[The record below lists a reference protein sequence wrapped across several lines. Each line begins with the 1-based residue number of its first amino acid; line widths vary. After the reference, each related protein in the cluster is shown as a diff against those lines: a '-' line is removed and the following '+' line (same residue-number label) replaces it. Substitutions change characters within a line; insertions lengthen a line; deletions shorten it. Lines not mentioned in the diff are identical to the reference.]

1 MSLNLEFSEK
11 NIFIDL
17 EFENKED
24 VLTFLTEELTKQG
37 YVQAAFKE
45 AVLEREKIYPTGL
58 PSLGAKIAI
67 PHANHDLVNKTT
79 IAMAVLNKPVTFF
92 SMEDVTT
99 PLDIEIVIM
108 LAISEPHGQ
117 IEMLQRVVS
126 IIQDKELTRQI
137 VNSNSKPDILEMLK
151 PYFYETQ
158 NQ

>member
-11 NIFIDL
+11 NIFIGL
-17 EFENKED
+17 EFEKKED

-45 AVLEREKIYPTGL
+45 AVLDREKIYPTGL

-126 IIQDKELTRQI
+126 IIQDEELTRQI

>member
-1 MSLNLEFSEK
+1 MSLDLDFSEK

-17 EFENKED
+17 EFEKKED
-24 VLTFLTEELTKQG
+24 VLIFLTEELTKQG

-45 AVLEREKIYPTGL
+45 AVLEREKVYPTGL

-92 SMEDVTT
+92 SMEDVEA

-126 IIQDKELTRQI
+126 IIQDEELTRKI
-137 VNSNSKPDILEMLK
+137 VDSKSKTDILDMLK